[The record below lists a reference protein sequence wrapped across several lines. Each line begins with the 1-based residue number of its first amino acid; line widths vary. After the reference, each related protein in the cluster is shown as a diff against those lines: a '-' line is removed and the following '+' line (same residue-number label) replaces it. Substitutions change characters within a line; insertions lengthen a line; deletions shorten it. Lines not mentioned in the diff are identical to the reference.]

1 MSKKVANF
9 APEKDKVIFEKASA
23 TPCKSW
29 KPQEAMSIRD
39 MLIRTE
45 RGQRLDVNT
54 RFRAEGIPD
63 NMYPMEFDEQG
74 RMKPD
79 TNEDGFEHTPPDDI
93 NDITDVIRYQEEL
106 SARREELKAKRKKQT
121 IANAEQLAPAP
132 ETPPNEVKVP
142 GAAPAKEA

>member
-1 MSKKVANF
+1 MSKKVVNF
-9 APEKDKVIFEKASA
+9 APENGKVIFEVASQE
-23 TPCKSW
+23 PCKSW

-45 RGQRLDVNT
+45 RGQRLDVHT

-79 TNEDGFEHTPPDDI
+79 LQEDGFEHTPPDDI

-106 SARREELKAKRKKQT
+106 SARKEELKGRRKKKT
-121 IANAEQLAPAP
+121 VANADEPAPAP
-132 ETPPNEVKVP
+132 KPNEPKPEVP
-142 GAAPAKEA
+142 GAAPAEEA